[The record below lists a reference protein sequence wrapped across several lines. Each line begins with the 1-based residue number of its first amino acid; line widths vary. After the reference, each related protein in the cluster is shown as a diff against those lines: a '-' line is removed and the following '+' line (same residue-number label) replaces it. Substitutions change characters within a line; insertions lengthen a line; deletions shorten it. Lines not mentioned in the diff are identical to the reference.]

1 MEIRSNDLPW
11 GRRPGL
17 VGALPLHMEAIKEGR
32 RGKGLVDGV
41 ASRSKSRTHPVL
53 FSYSAIDVEN
63 PHV

>member
-1 MEIRSNDLPW
+1 
-11 GRRPGL
+11 

-41 ASRSKSRTHPVL
+41 ASRSKSRTHPV
-53 FSYSAIDVEN
+53 FSHPAIDVEN